1 MIVSCIFQI
10 LIKQYLLQLLSSK
23 HHSRVNKDIYEG
35 NNGFDSS
42 MLLREHKV
50 EFEPLA
56 VFVLIQEVGTKYIY
70 ILILFH
76 VLHLFLNT
84 IESALII

>member
-1 MIVSCIFQI
+1 M
-10 LIKQYLLQLLSSK
+10 
-23 HHSRVNKDIYEG
+23 NKDIYEG

-42 MLLREHKV
+42 MLLREDKV
-50 EFEPLA
+50 EFESLT
-56 VFVLIQEVGTKYIY
+56 VFVLVQEVGTKYIY

-76 VLHLFLNT
+76 VLHLLLNT